1 MTASL
6 LPAPAQV
13 PTRRCSPWTEIG
25 VFLGVVVALT
35 ATTTTIALTQHA
47 DVRTVDSAPPGAQ
60 AALYGQALIPV
71 VAAVLARL
79 VSAGTLRRPGWGL
92 RRTSWRSL
100 GIAWVWSLGTTVGA
114 GAIVWATGA
123 GGFRTAGLDAMVPL
137 GLTALVLPYVLL
149 AIGEDVGWRGLLV
162 TRLAEVAGPRTVVLA
177 SGLIWSA
184 FHWPLILLLGGT
196 PTGVDTWWALTWF
209 TVGTTSLGAVL
220 ASMQL
225 RWGLWPGVLAHAVGN
240 AALYHVLEPLT
251 ADTGRTN
258 WFATET
264 GLVYGLMTLLGA
276 AVFLRFFPLARGVH
290 GGTVARSA
298 LRADD
303 LQVGVRHE
311 DAG

>member
-1 MTASL
+1 MTTSL
-6 LPAPAQV
+6 MPAPASV
-13 PTRRCSPWTEIG
+13 PTRRSSPWTEIG

-71 VAAVLARL
+71 VAGVLARL
-79 VSAGTLRRPGWGL
+79 VSPGTLRRPGWGL

-100 GIAWVWSLGTTVGA
+100 GIAWAWSLGTTVGA

-162 TRLAEVAGPRTVVLA
+162 TRLAEVAGPRTVVLT

-196 PTGVDTWWALTWF
+196 PTGVATW
-209 TVGTTSLGAVL
+209 
-220 ASMQL
+220 
-225 RWGLWPGVLAHAVGN
+225 
-240 AALYHVLEPLT
+240 
-251 ADTGRTN
+251 
-258 WFATET
+258 
-264 GLVYGLMTLLGA
+264 
-276 AVFLRFFPLARGVH
+276 
-290 GGTVARSA
+290 
-298 LRADD
+298 
-303 LQVGVRHE
+303 
-311 DAG
+311 

>member
-1 MTASL
+1 MTTSLMPASDVT
-6 LPAPAQV
+6 PA
-13 PTRRCSPWTEIG
+13 RRSSPWREIG

-35 ATTTTIALTQHA
+35 ATTTTIALAQHA
-47 DVRTVDSAPPGAQ
+47 DVRQVDSAPPLAQ
-60 AALYGQALIPV
+60 AALYGQALIPIIAAV
-71 VAAVLARL
+71 VARWGTT
-79 VSAGTLRRPGWGL
+79 GTLRRPGWGV

-100 GIAWVWSLGTTVGA
+100 GIAWAWSLLTTAASGA
-114 GAIVWATGA
+114 VVWAAGA

-162 TRLAEVAGPRTVVLA
+162 TRLAEVAGPRTVVLT

-196 PTGVDTWWALTWF
+196 PTGVATWWALLWF
-209 TVGTTSLGAVL
+209 TVGTTAFGAVL
-220 ASMQL
+220 AGMQL

-240 AALYHVLEPLT
+240 AVLYHVLAPLT

-264 GLVYGLMTLLGA
+264 GLVYGLAWLVSA
-276 AVFLRFFPLARGVH
+276 AVFLRFFPLVRGAG
-290 GGTVARSA
+290 GGTVAGR
-298 LRADD
+298 R
-303 LQVGVRHE
+303 
-311 DAG
+311 

>member
-1 MTASL
+1 MTTSL
-6 LPAPAQV
+6 LPATAVAPA
-13 PTRRCSPWTEIG
+13 RRSSPWREIG
-25 VFLGVVVALT
+25 VFLGGVGVLSA
-35 ATTTTIALTQHA
+35 ATTTIALSQHA
-47 DVRTVDSAPPGAQ
+47 DVRNVDSAPPLAQ

-71 VAAVLARL
+71 VAAVVARL
-79 VSAGTLRRPGWGL
+79 VGPGTLRRPGWGI

-100 GIAWVWSLGTTVGA
+100 GTAWAWSLLTTAASGA
-114 GAIVWATGA
+114 VVWATGA

-162 TRLAEVAGPRTVVLA
+162 TRLAEVAGPRTVVLV

-196 PTGVDTWWALTWF
+196 PTGVATWWALLWF
-209 TVGTTSLGAVL
+209 TVGTTSFGAVL

-240 AALYHVLEPLT
+240 AVLYHVLEPLT

-264 GLVYGLMTLLGA
+264 GLAYGLVTLVSA
-276 AVFLRFFPLARGVH
+276 AVFLRFFPLVRGAG
-290 GGTVARSA
+290 GGTVAGR
-298 LRADD
+298 R
-303 LQVGVRHE
+303 
-311 DAG
+311 